1 MLVPPP
7 FDSFMVSSSTY
18 SARQTTGAA
27 RLGHLPRC
35 YPSVRPAPYLC
46 VYSHTPSRCSVVIH
60 AGTAVPRYV
69 STSTKAPLVLFH
81 VSSLDMPSALW
92 ARYLLLLVCPL
103 SGHPAALGWLAVRS
117 TRSNE
122 LTSMSS
128 SPCYIVPV
136 CPPAAPPVLRR
147 PTSGRVHSDSP
158 TDPPPGGSLCCHPLA
173 A

>member
-1 MLVPPP
+1 MVLPVLEGGVRLVHTRLTKRASVP
-7 FDSFMVSSSTY
+7 SS
-18 SARQTTGAA
+18 
-27 RLGHLPRC
+27 P
-35 YPSVRPAPYLC
+35 YP
-46 VYSHTPSRCSVVIH
+46 VVL
-60 AGTAVPRYV
+60 
-69 STSTKAPLVLFH
+69 APLVLFQ
-81 VSSLDMPSALW
+81 VSSLDMLSALW

-136 CPPAAPPVLRR
+136 CPPAAPPVPLRR

-158 TDPPPGGSLCCHPLA
+158 TDPPPGGSLFCHPLA